1 MSSMK
6 TERLD
11 GGRFDSLTPYLY
23 ILPAFLLY
31 LIFFLLPAV
40 WLVWLSL
47 HEWSGMGPWHFVGAG
62 NYRRLVGDDM
72 FWLAFRHNL
81 AWVLAAMVVPV
92 GIGLALALLLARS
105 PLRGGVF
112 FRMIYFIP
120 QVLSSIAVAVVWS
133 WIYNPTYGAL
143 NQVLGAIGL
152 SSLQRG
158 WLGDANLALPALFIV
173 WTWIYYGF
181 TMVIFLAALE
191 SIDETLFE
199 AAKID
204 GAVWHQQM
212 TNVLL
217 PSIRGPLTTILLITA
232 ISAFQVFDIIF
243 ALTNG
248 GPGRATI
255 VLPLYMLDSA
265 FTFRRIGYGAAVA
278 VALGGMIL
286 IFSLGLLR
294 LRSAYKDEVAD
305 G

>member
-1 MSSMK
+1 
-6 TERLD
+6 
-11 GGRFDSLTPYLY
+11 
-23 ILPAFLLY
+23 
-31 LIFFLLPAV
+31 
-40 WLVWLSL
+40 
-47 HEWSGMGPWHFVGAG
+47 
-62 NYRRLVGDDM
+62 
-72 FWLAFRHNL
+72 
-81 AWVLAAMVVPV
+81 MVVPV
-92 GIGLALALLLARS
+92 GLGLALALLLARS

-120 QVLSSIAVAVVWS
+120 QVLSSIAIAVVWS

-143 NQVLGAIGL
+143 NQLLGALGL
-152 SSLQRG
+152 ESLQRG

-173 WTWIYYGF
+173 WTWIFYGF

-191 SIDETLFE
+191 GIDEVLFE

-212 TNVLL
+212 RHVLL
-217 PSIRGPLTTILLITA
+217 PAIRLPLTTILLITA

-265 FTFRRIGYGAAVA
+265 FTFRRIGYGATVA

-294 LRSAYKDEVAD
+294 LRSAFRDEVQ
-305 G
+305 GG